1 MGVHLD
7 PQTSEMSDNLLLNE
21 MLILLRMLLRTESE
35 IQFCAE
41 TFQFR
46 EFCSFLL
53 ISKIKRYSNPRQHDH
68 WKATLSGTV
77 PMQLQRF

>member
-7 PQTSEMSDNLLLNE
+7 PQTSEMSDILLLNE

-53 ISKIKRYSNPRQHDH
+53 VSKIKRYCKPRQRDH

-77 PMQLQRF
+77 PMQV